1 MSNEY
6 KIFLNKIKFNKIKI
20 SISQISIIL
29 IFLFLWQILTDLNI
43 IDSFIVSSPKKIIS
57 TIYNLYNT
65 NNLFIHIYTTI
76 YEIIISFIISLLIAI
91 FLATLLWYSKFLAKV
106 FDPFLTILNS
116 LPKVALG
123 PIILVW
129 FGATT
134 KSIILM
140 GIMISVIILT
150 INIYNGFINVDENKV
165 KLIKSFTNSKFKL
178 YQYLILPKNIEL
190 IISNLKIGISMSF
203 IGVIMGEFLVSKKGI
218 GYLIL
223 YGSQVFNLD
232 LVMAGILLLII
243 TVVILYYLIVIIE
256 KMYKKTTP
264 KV

>member
-6 KIFLNKIKFNKIKI
+6 KSFLHKIKVKKLKIYLT
-20 SISQISIIL
+20 QIIIL
-29 IFLFLWQILTDLNI
+29 ILFFVIWQLLTDLNV
-43 IDSFIVSSPKKIIS
+43 IDSFIISSPKNIIK
-57 TIYNLYNT
+57 TIYNLYNN

-76 YEIIISFIISLLIAI
+76 YEIIISFIISLLVSL
-91 FLATLLWYSKFLAKV
+91 FVATILWYSDFLAKIL
-106 FDPFLTILNS
+106 DPFLTILNS

-150 INIYNGFINVDENKV
+150 INIYNGFINVDENKI
-165 KLIKSFTNSKFKL
+165 KLIKSFTDSKIKL
-178 YQYLILPKNIEL
+178 YRYLILPKNIEL

-232 LVMAGILLLII
+232 LVMSGILLLII
-243 TVVILYYLIVIIE
+243 TVIILYYLIVLIE
-256 KMYKKTTP
+256 KIYKKTTP